1 MSVRVRFAPSPTG
14 HVHIG
19 NIRAAIFN
27 WLFARHEGGK
37 FLLRIEDTDRERST
51 PEAVKAVLDAMDWLG
66 LNFDEPPMYQ
76 SQRTAAHLAAAETL
90 LKNGHAYK
98 EDKGGTGKGECV
110 MFRMP
115 GTDMGFHDE
124 IKGDLRK
131 AAADLKD
138 FVVVRSDGA
147 PVFHLA
153 NVVDDVEMKIT
164 HIIRG
169 DDHVE
174 NTYRH
179 VALFRA
185 LGAEPPKYAHL
196 PMIVNAQGKP
206 YSKRD
211 GAAFVGDFRERGFH
225 ADALFNYLTLLG
237 WSPGDDREK
246 MTRQE
251 IVAAFTLDR
260 VKSGPAQMD
269 LRKLTHLN
277 QQYLTA
283 MPAAEF
289 AAQARAA
296 LRGQPWEASAAEPLF
311 GKVCAL
317 MQSRA
322 ATLQSA
328 LEWKHFFA
336 ETPDYD
342 EKAVQKLLRPAGT
355 KATLTTL
362 RERLQAADFS
372 VEAMEA
378 AIRDTESQYGI
389 QQGKL
394 NQPVRAAATGSS
406 IGASLCETL
415 ELLGRERTLKRLDY
429 AIEHLCG

>member
-14 HVHIG
+14 QVHIG

-27 WLFARHEGGK
+27 WLFARRAGGK

-51 PEAVKAVLDAMDWLG
+51 PEAVQAVLDAMAWLG
-66 LNFDEPPMYQ
+66 LHADEPPLYQ
-76 SQRTAAHLAAAETL
+76 SQRTAAHLAAAEAL
-90 LKNGHAYK
+90 LSGGHAYK
-98 EDKGGTGKGECV
+98 EDKGGTGRGECV

-115 GTDMGFHDE
+115 GADVAFHDE

-138 FVVVRSDGA
+138 FVIVRSDGA

-153 NVVDDVEMKIT
+153 NVVDDLEMRIT
-164 HIIRG
+164 HIVRG

-246 MTRQE
+246 MTREE
-251 IVAAFTLDR
+251 IAAAFTLDR

-277 QQYLTA
+277 QQYLTE
-283 MPAAEF
+283 MPAEAF
-289 AAQARAA
+289 AAQARNALAGAA
-296 LRGQPWEASAAEPLF
+296 WAAGVDEARFRS
-311 GKVCAL
+311 VCAL

-322 ATLQSA
+322 TTFRAA
-328 LEWKHFFA
+328 LEWKYFFV
-336 ETPDYD
+336 EPPDYD
-342 EKAVQKLLRPAGT
+342 EKGVSKLLRAPGA
-355 KATLTTL
+355 KAALEAL
-362 RERLQAADFS
+362 RPRLAATDFS
-372 VEAMEA
+372 PAAIEA
-378 AIRDTESQYGI
+378 AIRATEAQRGI
-389 QQGKL
+389 PQGKL
-394 NQPVRAAATGSS
+394 NQPVRVAATGTT
-406 IGASLCETL
+406 IGAGLHETMA
-415 ELLGRERTLKRLDY
+415 LLGRERVMARLDH
-429 AIEHLCG
+429 AVAALCG

>member
-27 WLFARHEGGK
+27 WLFARHEGGEL
-37 FLLRIEDTDRERST
+37 LLRIEDTDRERST
-51 PEAVKAVLDAMDWLG
+51 PEAVKAVLDAMEWLG
-66 LNFDEPPMYQ
+66 LTYDEPPMYQ
-76 SQRTAAHLAAAETL
+76 SRRTPAHLAAAEAL
-90 LKNGHAYK
+90 LKSGHAYR
-98 EDKGGTGKGECV
+98 EDKGGSGKGECV

-115 GTDMGFHDE
+115 GTDMAFHDE

-153 NVVDDVEMKIT
+153 NVVDDVEMRVT

-211 GAAFVGDFRERGFH
+211 GAAFVGEFRERGYH

-251 IVAAFTLDR
+251 IIAAFTLDR

-277 QQYLTA
+277 QQYLTE

-289 AAQARAA
+289 AARARGA
-296 LRGQPWEASAAEPLF
+296 LAGAPWEPSAEDTLF
-311 GKVCAL
+311 RKACAL

-322 ATLQSA
+322 TTFQAA
-328 LEWKHFFA
+328 LEWKCFFVDA
-336 ETPDYD
+336 PDYD
-342 EKAVQKLLRPAGT
+342 EKAVNKLLRAPGA
-355 KATLTTL
+355 KAALESL
-362 RERLQAADFS
+362 LPRLAATDFS
-372 VEAMEA
+372 APAIEEAVRATEA
-378 AIRDTESQYGI
+378 QHGI
-389 QQGKL
+389 QPGKL
-394 NQPVRAAATGSS
+394 NQPIRVAVTGTT
-406 IGASLCETL
+406 IGAGLCETL
-415 ELLGRERTLKRLDY
+415 ELIGRARAMARLDH
-429 AIEHLCG
+429 ALANLC